1 VTEILVRRGRV
12 ADYHLDRHELDALL
26 VPYDVTRTV
35 VDQIDDGRLDRY
47 RENFAPG
54 VFAAQVADPARHRGI
69 TLRDGHTNRD
79 RAGYALELS
88 DDAAG
93 VRGRFRILPNAFD
106 DIAMML
112 DDGVDGISV
121 GFLAV
126 RTRIVTDPDGDIRRR
141 TRGLLDHV
149 AIEPVPAYDDARV
162 LALRDGDPD
171 ADGDVAT
178 PARDDLAAYL
188 TTRRS

>member
-79 RAGYALELS
+79 RA
-88 DDAAG
+88 
-93 VRGRFRILPNAFD
+93 GRFRILPNAFD